1 MGFDEGIPRM
11 FSAHATKGDARV
23 KAAKALAEKA
33 GIRRADDGISEEMR
47 ALSGYIA
54 GALRA
59 PLSEDVLEKGR
70 HHLVDTVA
78 AMVSGS
84 HLKPGVLAIAYV
96 KALGGAPDC
105 TVIGAGFL
113 TNAVNAGLANGIMA
127 HADETDDS
135 HLGGR
140 FHPGCGI
147 VPGALAAAE
156 VAGRRGID
164 LLKAVILGY
173 DIGTRFN
180 LSLGPRKLYAG
191 GHSTHSVG
199 PLFGAAAA
207 AAALLKLDAD
217 QVRHM
222 LSYAVQQASGVQCWA
237 RDDQHIEKAFDFGGM
252 TARDALTAATMVAA
266 GFTGVDDALSGENN
280 FYTAFAN
287 DPRPEELARGL
298 GTRFEIMQATIKKW
312 CVGSPIQGAIDAVTL
327 LTERHGIGAA
337 DIERIVLELPDDRA
351 KLVDNRTMPN
361 INVQHLVALAL
372 VDGGMTF
379 ASAHDHA
386 RMADPAVVA
395 LRNRIELVA
404 NAELTTAL
412 PPRQVI
418 MSVTT
423 KDGRQVGHRTHA
435 VKGTP
440 DNPMSRQEVVDK
452 ALDLVA
458 PIVGSARGRE
468 LVSTLMAIDK
478 VDNVL
483 ALRPLLQG

>member
-1 MGFDEGIPRM
+1 MQEIKEGR
-11 FSAHATKGDARV
+11 KVR
-23 KAAKALAEKA
+23 AAKALAEEA
-33 GIRRADDGISEEMR
+33 GILRADDGISDEMR
-47 ALSGYIA
+47 ALSAYISD
-54 GALRA
+54 ALHA
-59 PLSEDVLEKGR
+59 SLPEEVLEKGR
-70 HHLVDTVA
+70 HHLLDTVA

-84 HLKPGVLAIAYV
+84 RLKPGELAISYV
-96 KALGGAPDC
+96 KALGGAPVC
-105 TVIGAGFL
+105 TVIDADFL
-113 TNAVNAGLANGIMA
+113 TNAVNAALANGIMG

-156 VAGRRGID
+156 LAGQSGLN

-180 LSLGPRKLYAG
+180 LSLGPRKLYSG

-199 PLFGAAAA
+199 PLFGASAG
-207 AAALLKLDAD
+207 AAALMGLDAD
-217 QVRHM
+217 QVRHL

-252 TARDALTAATMVAA
+252 TARNALTAATMVAA

-287 DPRPEELARGL
+287 DPRPEELSKGL

-327 LTERHGIGAA
+327 LMEQHGIAAA
-337 DIERIVLELPDDRA
+337 DVDKIVIELPDDRA

-361 INVQHLVALAL
+361 INVQHLVALTL
-372 VDGGMTF
+372 VDGQMTF
-379 ASAHDHA
+379 ANSHDHE

-395 LRNRIELVA
+395 LRSRIELIA
-404 NAELTTAL
+404 NPELTTAL

-418 MSVTT
+418 MRIKTR
-423 KDGRQVGHRTHA
+423 DGREVGHRTHA

-440 DNPMSRQEVVDK
+440 DNPMARQEVVDK
-452 ALDLVA
+452 ALDLIG
-458 PIVGSARGRE
+458 PILGSARGKE
-468 LVSTLMAIDK
+468 LVSTLIAVEK
-478 VDNVL
+478 VDDVL
-483 ALRPLLQG
+483 SLRPLLQARAA

>member
-1 MGFDEGIPRM
+1 M
-11 FSAHATKGDARV
+11 
-23 KAAKALAEKA
+23 KAAKALAEEA
-33 GIRRADDGISEEMR
+33 GIRRADDGISQEMR
-47 ALSGYIA
+47 ALSAYIA

-59 PLSEDVLEKGR
+59 PLAEDVLEKGR

-84 HLKPGVLAIAYV
+84 HLKPGVLAISYV
-96 KALGGAPDC
+96 RALGGAPDC

-113 TNAVNAGLANGIMA
+113 TNALNAALANGIMA

-156 VAGRRGID
+156 LKGESGAN

-207 AAALLKLDAD
+207 AAALLRLDGA

-280 FYTAFAN
+280 FYTAFAT
-287 DPRPEELARGL
+287 DPRPEELGKGL
-298 GTRFEIMQATIKKW
+298 GTRFEILKATIKKW
-312 CVGSPIQGAIDAVTL
+312 CVGSPIQGAVDAVTL
-327 LTERHGIGAA
+327 LMEQHAITAA
-337 DIERIVLELPDDRA
+337 DVAKIVLELPDDRA

-386 RMADPAVVA
+386 RMADPAVVD
-395 LRNRIELVA
+395 LRKRIELIA
-404 NAELTTAL
+404 NPELTTAL

-418 MSVTT
+418 MKITT
-423 KDGRQVGHRTHA
+423 KDGRELAHRTHA

-440 DNPMSRQEVVDK
+440 DNPMTRQEVFDK
-452 ALDLVA
+452 ALDLVG
-458 PIVGSARGRE
+458 PIVGGARGRE

-483 ALRPLLQG
+483 TLRPLLQA

>member
-1 MGFDEGIPRM
+1 MG
-11 FSAHATKGDARV
+11 AV
-23 KAAKALAEKA
+23 KALADEA
-33 GIRRADDGISEEMR
+33 GIRRADDGVSEEMR
-47 ALSGYIA
+47 ALSAYIVD
-54 GALRA
+54 ALRR
-59 PLSEDVLEKGR
+59 PVPDEVVEKGR
-70 HHLVDTVA
+70 HHLLDTVA
-78 AMVSGS
+78 AMLSGS
-84 HLKPGVLAIAYV
+84 RLKPGELAITYV
-96 KALGGAPDC
+96 KGLGGAPTC
-105 TVIGAGFL
+105 TVIGADFL
-113 TNAVNAGLANGIMA
+113 TDPVNAALANGIMG

-156 VAGRRGID
+156 LAGQSGLN

-173 DIGTRFN
+173 DIGARFN

-199 PLFGAAAA
+199 PLFGASAA
-207 AAALLKLDAD
+207 AAALMGLDAD

-252 TARDALTAATMVAA
+252 PARDALTAATMVAA

-287 DPRPEELARGL
+287 DPRPEELSKGL

-327 LTERHGIGAA
+327 LMEQQGIKAT
-337 DIERIVLELPDDRA
+337 DVDRIVLELPDDRA

-361 INVQHLVALAL
+361 INVQHLVALTL
-372 VDGGMTF
+372 VDGEMTF
-379 ASAHDHA
+379 ANSHDHE
-386 RMADPAVVA
+386 RMADPAVAA
-395 LRNRIELVA
+395 LRNRIELIA
-404 NAELTTAL
+404 NPELTTAL

-418 MSVTT
+418 MNIMT
-423 KDGRQVGHRTHA
+423 KTGREVGHRTHA

-440 DNPMSRQEVVDK
+440 DNPMTRQEVVEK
-452 ALDLVA
+452 ALDLVG
-458 PIVGSARGRE
+458 PVLGGERGKD
-468 LVSTLMAIDK
+468 LVSTLIAVDK
-478 VDNVL
+478 VDDVL
-483 ALRPLLQG
+483 SLRSLLQSRAP

>member
-1 MGFDEGIPRM
+1 VR
-11 FSAHATKGDARV
+11 AV
-23 KAAKALAEKA
+23 KALAEEA
-33 GIRRADDGISEEMR
+33 GIRRTDDGISEEMQR
-47 ALSGYIA
+47 LSAYIA
-54 GALRA
+54 AALHA

-70 HHLVDTVA
+70 HHLLDTIA

-84 HLKPGVLAIAYV
+84 RLRPGELAISYV
-96 KALGGAPDC
+96 RDLGGAPVA
-105 TVIGAGFL
+105 TVIGADFL
-113 TNAVNAGLANGIMA
+113 TNPVNAALANGIMG

-156 VAGRRGID
+156 LAGRSGLD

-207 AAALLKLDAD
+207 SAALMRFEAE
-217 QVRHM
+217 QVRDL

-252 TARDALTAATMVAA
+252 TARNALSAATMVAA

-287 DPRPEELARGL
+287 DPRPEELSKGL

-312 CVGSPIQGAIDAVTL
+312 CVGSPVQGAIDAVTL
-327 LTERHGIGAA
+327 LMEQHGLRAG
-337 DIERIVLELPDDRA
+337 DVDEIVLELPDDRA

-361 INVQHLVALAL
+361 INVQHLVALTL

-379 ASAHDHA
+379 ANSHDHQ
-386 RMADPAVVA
+386 RMADPDLVA
-395 LRNRIELVA
+395 LRKRIKLIA
-404 NAELTTAL
+404 NPELTTAL

-418 MSVTT
+418 LAVRTR
-423 KDGRQVGHRTHA
+423 DGRELSHRTRA

-440 DNPMSRQEVVDK
+440 DNPMNRTEVVEK
-452 ALDLVA
+452 ALDLVG
-458 PIVGSARGRE
+458 PIVGRE
-468 LVSTLMAIDK
+468 QGEALVSAVIGIETIE
-478 VDNVL
+478 NVL
-483 ALRPLLQG
+483 TLRPLLQV